1 VKQAE
6 NEARK
11 RIVEDEPRQRAKKQ
25 MMVLMQAGHGWQ
37 EAARLSGVRTSR
49 SSAYRWFHEFRK
61 CGEAACHLGRHGH
74 PAKMRAPLLQWLEG
88 WCRAH
93 PQAPSSLLQK
103 ELQEHFGVVISIT
116 HLNRLR
122 AALGL
127 ARQAVE
133 RKKKHLP
140 SLSS

>member
-1 VKQAE
+1 MKVEQQQA
-6 NEARK
+6 
-11 RIVEDEPRQRAKKQ
+11 AKKR
-25 MMVLMQAGHGWQ
+25 MVTLMLEGRPWQ

-61 CGEAACHLGRHGH
+61 CGEAACQDGRHGH

-103 ELQEHFGVVISIT
+103 ELQEHFGVVMSIT